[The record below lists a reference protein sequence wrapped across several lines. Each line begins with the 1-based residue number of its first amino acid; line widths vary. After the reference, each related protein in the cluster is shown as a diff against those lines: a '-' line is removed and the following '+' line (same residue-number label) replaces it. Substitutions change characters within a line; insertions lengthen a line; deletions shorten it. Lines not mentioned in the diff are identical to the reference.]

1 MEIGIMTQPFSG
13 NYGGILQNWAL
24 QQVLRRM
31 GHDPVTVEVVP
42 SRSVSQEWKYLKMNT
57 KALASRVTLQRP
69 GRWFTWEKRRFTEAV
84 AAPLRAFVDTQIRTC
99 RVHASGLGALTG
111 CLGAWIVGSDQVWR
125 PAYNPDLSLPYLAFA
140 TDPSVRK
147 IAYAASFGVDTW
159 EYTPAQTAAA
169 RQAAA
174 RFDAV
179 SVRERSGVGL
189 CREHLGVAA
198 EYVLDPTLLLD
209 REAYLPLC
217 DGDVHPGGTLL
228 VYFLDPTPGKTAR
241 AASLAAARGLK
252 MDAVLPFSLAG
263 MQRREA
269 GDFRLR
275 PVGAWL
281 RAFLEADAVV
291 CDSFHGLLFSLLF
304 EKDFW
309 IVPHEGRGNA
319 RFVSVLEDFDLCDH
333 ILPADASLPEAGLPD
348 WSAVRARLSVLR
360 ASSLA
365 FLENNL

>member
-42 SRSVSQEWKYLKMNT
+42 SHTVSQEWKYLKMNT

-99 RVHASGLGALTG
+99 RVHASGLGALTAG
-111 CLGAWIVGSDQVWR
+111 LGAWIVGSDQVWR

-198 EYVLDPTLLLD
+198 EHVLDPTLLLD

-228 VYFLDPTPGKTAR
+228 VYFLDPTPGKTAW

-281 RAFLEADAVV
+281 RAFLEADGKHEEHEAEFFDEMQEQRV
-291 CDSFHGLLFSLLF
+291 CLDTCGSEQDTDEQDPDGSQ
-304 EKDFW
+304 
-309 IVPHEGRGNA
+309 GNA
-319 RFVSVLEDFDLCDH
+319 LDGDFPQQQADGDNECQDH
-333 ILPADASLPEAGLPD
+333 DGMPGTGREEKVVHSFNQIL
-348 WSAVRARLSVLR
+348 
-360 ASSLA
+360 
-365 FLENNL
+365 